1 MLSPSDLALFLRERE
16 LRAELLVLPVETPTV
31 EAAAE
36 AVGTSAEKIVKSV
49 LFMVDS
55 RPVLAI
61 ASGSRRI
68 DRRRI
73 AKRFGVGRKRVRL
86 ADEKQVQTATGYP
99 VGAVPPFGH
108 PQPLLTIIDPGVLE
122 HDVVYAG
129 GGASDHLIKVEAA
142 EILRVTQGEV
152 LELIDRSES

>member
-1 MLSPSDLALFLRERE
+1 MLSPSDLALFLQERG
-16 LRAELLVLPVETPTV
+16 LRAELLTLSVQTPTV

-36 AVGTSAEKIVKSV
+36 AVGTSSEKIIKSV
-49 LFMVDS
+49 LFMVDD

-61 ASGSRRI
+61 TSGSKRI
-68 DRRRI
+68 DCRRI

-86 ADEKQVQTATGYP
+86 ADEKQVQAATGYP

-108 PQPLLTIIDPGVLE
+108 PQPLLTIIDSSVLE

-129 GGASDHLIKVEAA
+129 GGASDHLIKVETA

-152 LELIDRSES
+152 LELIDRSQ

>member
-1 MLSPSDLALFLRERE
+1 MLSPSDLALFLRERG

-31 EAAAE
+31 DAAAE
-36 AVGTSAEKIVKSV
+36 AVGTASEKIVKSL
-49 LFMVDS
+49 LFMVDD

-61 ASGSRRI
+61 TSGASRI

-73 AKRFGVGRKRVRL
+73 AKRFSVGRKRVRL
-86 ADEKQVQTATGYP
+86 ADESQVQTATGYP

-129 GGASDHLIKVEAA
+129 GGASDHLIRVETA

-152 LELIDRSES
+152 LELIDRSE

>member
-1 MLSPSDLALFLRERE
+1 MLSPSDLALFLQERG
-16 LRAELLVLPVETPTV
+16 LRAELLTLSVQTPTV

-36 AVGTSAEKIVKSV
+36 AVGTSSEKIIKSV
-49 LFMVDS
+49 LFMVDD

-61 ASGSRRI
+61 TSGSKRI

-86 ADEKQVQTATGYP
+86 ADEKQVQAETGYP

-108 PQPLLTIIDPGVLE
+108 PQPLLTIIDSCVLE

-129 GGASDHLIKVEAA
+129 GGASDHLIKVETA

-152 LELIDRSES
+152 LELIDRSQ

>member
-1 MLSPSDLALFLRERE
+1 MK
-16 LRAELLVLPVETPTV
+16 TPTV
-31 EAAAE
+31 AAAAE
-36 AVGTSAEKIVKSV
+36 AVGTSPQKIVKSL
-49 LFMVDS
+49 LFMVDD

-61 ASGSRRI
+61 AAGANRI

-73 AKRFGVGRKRVRL
+73 AKNFGVGRKRVRL
-86 ADEKQVQTATGYP
+86 ADENQVQAATGYP

-108 PQPLLTIIDPGVLE
+108 PEPLLTLIDSGVLE

-129 GGASDHLIKVEAA
+129 GGASDHLMRVETA

-152 LELIDRSES
+152 LDLVDRSE

>member
-1 MLSPSDLALFLRERE
+1 MLSPSDLEHFLLERG
-16 LRAELLVLPVETPTV
+16 LRAELLALPVKTPTV

-36 AVGTSAEKIVKSV
+36 AVGTLSDKIVKSV
-49 LFMVDS
+49 LFMVDDQ
-55 RPVLAI
+55 PVLAI
-61 ASGSRRI
+61 TSGSRRI

-73 AKRFGVGRKRVRL
+73 AKKFGVGRKRVRL
-86 ADEKQVQTATGYP
+86 ADENQVQTATGYP

-108 PQPLLTIIDPGVLE
+108 PEPLLTIIDPGLLE

-129 GGASDHLIKVEAA
+129 GGASDHLIRVETA

-152 LELIDRSES
+152 LELIDRSE

>member
-1 MLSPSDLALFLRERE
+1 MVLTPLDLEHFLRERE
-16 LRAELLVLPVETPTV
+16 LRAELLALSVKTPTV

-36 AVGTSAEKIVKSV
+36 AVGTSPQKIVKSL
-49 LFMVDS
+49 LFMVDD

-61 ASGSRRI
+61 TSGANRI

-73 AKRFGVGRKRVRL
+73 AKYFDVGRKRVRL
-86 ADEKQVQTATGYP
+86 ADENQVQAATGYT

-108 PQPLLTIIDPGVLE
+108 PEPLLTLIDSGVLK
-122 HDVVYAG
+122 HDVVFAG
-129 GGASDHLIKVEAA
+129 GGASDHLMRVETA

-152 LELIDRSES
+152 LELVDRSE

>member
-1 MLSPSDLALFLRERE
+1 MLSPSDLAHFLRERG
-16 LRAELLVLPVETPTV
+16 LRAELLALPVKTPTV
-31 EAAAE
+31 EAATD
-36 AVGTSAEKIVKSV
+36 AVGTSSEKIVKSV
-49 LFMVDS
+49 LFMVDD

-61 ASGSRRI
+61 TSGSRRI

-73 AKRFGVGRKRVRL
+73 AKNFGVGRKRVRL
-86 ADEKQVQTATGYP
+86 ADENQVQTTTGYP

-108 PQPLLTIIDPGVLE
+108 PEPLLTIIDPGILE

-129 GGASDHLIKVEAA
+129 GGARDYLIRVETA

-152 LELIDRSES
+152 LELIDRSE